1 MSWFQSGWWDGS
13 ARLVALLVVLTL
25 LPAALVLWFMNATV
39 ASDAV
44 AAQQRIS
51 GAYRGQLRLAR
62 SRLDALWRAQA
73 DRLNAGGDPSTEF
86 QRLVTSQAAE
96 GALLLDAS
104 GYIAFPWTDAAGDLA
119 AIDARVAAAHRLLP
133 PARDAAVRGIA
144 DRLNDYS
151 RHLPAGDRL
160 RLMDDLRTLSPNV
173 SLPTQAALQLSLDM
187 IDAERPEPVPDVVR
201 KTSLP
206 DVWALTSTGRR
217 TIGLY
222 RTGRIEAFMH
232 DFLHQVSPEGIV
244 FIAYPP
250 DVAADAEAIAAG
262 PWLPGWQLSYVPLD
276 TTLYATSVR
285 RQRTIYVSAALAGI
299 AVMIVGG
306 LVGGRSVRQHLQLAR
321 LKTDLVAAAS
331 HELRTPL
338 ASMRVLVDGLLADR
352 QLDPV
357 KTREYLG
364 MIAAENARLSRLIE
378 NFLTFSRLD
387 RRQQTFDLQPVE
399 PAAIVTD
406 AVDAIRDRLA
416 ATGALTVDI
425 DSELPT
431 VLADREGLAAALI
444 NLLDNALKY
453 SPGEPRITVS
463 AHRAGDSLVAFA
475 VTDNGIGIA
484 PREQRRIFRRFYRV
498 DQRLSRETSGVGLG
512 LSIVDLIA
520 REHGGHVTVRSQP
533 GAGSTFT
540 AHRAAGGLMQPR
552 ILLIEDEPAL
562 VRGLSDSL
570 RASGLGV
577 TTAMDGESGLDRRC
591 GVTRI

>member
-1 MSWFQSGWWDGS
+1 
-13 ARLVALLVVLTL
+13 VILLVVLTL
-25 LPAALVLWFMNATV
+25 LPAALVLWFMNATL

-44 AAQQRIS
+44 AAQQRIAA
-51 GAYRGQLRLAR
+51 AYRGQLRLAR
-62 SRLDALWRAQA
+62 SRLDALWRAEA
-73 DRLNAGGDPSTEF
+73 DRLNAKGDPSTEF
-86 QRLVTSQAAE
+86 QRLITAQVAE

-119 AIDARVAAAHRLLP
+119 AIDARVAAAHHLLP
-133 PARDAAVRGIA
+133 PARETEVRAIA

-160 RLMDDLRTLSPNV
+160 RLMDDLRSLSPNV
-173 SLPTQAALQLSLDM
+173 WLPTQAALQLSLDM
-187 IDAERPEPVPDVVR
+187 VDAERPEPVPNVVR
-201 KTSLP
+201 KTSMP
-206 DVWALTSTGRR
+206 DVWALASSDRR

-222 RTGRIEAFMH
+222 RTGRIESFMH
-232 DFLHQVSPEGIV
+232 DFLHQVAPEGIV

-250 DVAADAEAIAAG
+250 DEAADAEAIAAG
-262 PWLPGWQLSYVPLD
+262 PWLPGWQLSYEALD
-276 TTLYATSVR
+276 KTLYATSVR
-285 RQRTIYVSAALAGI
+285 RQRLIYVSAALAGI
-299 AVMIVGG
+299 AATIAGG
-306 LVGGRSVRQHLQLAR
+306 LVGGRSVRRHLRLAR

-378 NFLTFSRLD
+378 SFLTFSRLD
-387 RRQQTFDLQPVE
+387 RGRQKLNLQPVE
-399 PAAIVTD
+399 PAAIVAD
-406 AVDAIRDRLA
+406 AVDAIRDRLP
-416 ATGALTVDI
+416 ATSALSVNVDPG
-425 DSELPT
+425 LPP
-431 VLADREGLAAALI
+431 VLADREGLATALI

-453 SPGEPRITVS
+453 SPGEQRIAVT
-463 AHRAGDSLVAFA
+463 ARTAGDSLVAFA

-520 REHGGHVTVRSQP
+520 REHGGHVTVRSTP

-540 AHRAAGGLMQPR
+540 LT
-552 ILLIEDEPAL
+552 
-562 VRGLSDSL
+562 VR
-570 RASGLGV
+570 RGV
-577 TTAMDGESGLDRRC
+577 
-591 GVTRI
+591 

>member
-1 MSWFQSGWWDGS
+1 MPWFRSGWWDGS
-13 ARLVALLVVLTL
+13 ARLVVLLVVLTL

-39 ASDAV
+39 ASDAA
-44 AAQQRIS
+44 AAQQRIAA
-51 GAYRGQLRLAR
+51 AYRGQLRLAR

-73 DRLNAGGDPSTEF
+73 DRLNANGDPSREF
-86 QRLVTSQAAE
+86 QRLITGQVAE
-96 GALLLDAS
+96 GALLLDEK

-133 PARDAAVRGIA
+133 PARDAAVRDIA
-144 DRLNDYS
+144 NRLNDYS

-160 RLMDDLRTLSPNV
+160 RLMDDLRSLSPNIW
-173 SLPTQAALQLSLDM
+173 LPTQAALQLSLDM

-206 DVWALTSTGRR
+206 DVWALTSSERR

-232 DFLHQVSPEGIV
+232 DFLHQVSPEGVV

-250 DVAADAEAIAAG
+250 DEATDAEAIAAG
-262 PWLPGWQLSYVPLD
+262 PWLPGWQLSYEPLD
-276 TTLYATSVR
+276 KTLYSTSVR

-299 AVMIVGG
+299 ALMIVGG

-338 ASMRVLVDGLLADR
+338 ASMRVLVDGLLADP
-352 QLDPV
+352 QIDPV

-387 RRQQTFDLQPVE
+387 RRQQTFNLQPVA
-399 PAAIVTD
+399 PAAIVAD
-406 AVDAIRDRLA
+406 AVDAIRDRLP
-416 ATGALTVDI
+416 ATSALTVDV
-425 DSELPT
+425 DSGLPA
-431 VLADREGLAAALI
+431 VLADREALAAALI

-453 SPGEPRITVS
+453 SPGEPRILVS
-463 AHRAGDSLVAFA
+463 AQRAGDSHVAFA
-475 VTDNGIGIA
+475 VADNGIGI
-484 PREQRRIFRRFYRV
+484 PSREQRRIFRRFYRV

-520 REHGGHVTVRSQP
+520 REHSGHVTVRSTP

-540 AHRAAGGLMQPR
+540 VTVRRAA
-552 ILLIEDEPAL
+552 
-562 VRGLSDSL
+562 
-570 RASGLGV
+570 
-577 TTAMDGESGLDRRC
+577 
-591 GVTRI
+591 

>member
-1 MSWFQSGWWDGS
+1 MPWLRSDWWDGS
-13 ARLVALLVVLTL
+13 ARLVVVLVVLTL
-25 LPAALVLWFMNATV
+25 LPASLVLWFMNATV

-44 AAQQRIS
+44 AAQQRIA

-73 DRLNAGGDPSTEF
+73 DRLNASGDSSREF
-86 QRLVTSQAAE
+86 QRLITSQVAE
-96 GALLLDAS
+96 GALLLDEK

-133 PARDAAVRGIA
+133 PVRDASVRGIA

-160 RLMDDLRTLSPNV
+160 RLMDDLRSLSPNV
-173 SLPTQAALQLSLDM
+173 WLPTQAALQMSLDM
-187 IDAERPEPVPDVVR
+187 IDAERPEPVPGVVR
-201 KTSLP
+201 KTNLP
-206 DVWALTSTGRR
+206 DVWALTSSERR

-250 DVAADAEAIAAG
+250 DEAADAEAIAAG
-262 PWLPGWQLSYVPLD
+262 PWLPGWQLSYEPLD
-276 TTLYATSVR
+276 KTLYSTSVR

-364 MIAAENARLSRLIE
+364 MIAVENARLSRLIE
-378 NFLTFSRLD
+378 SFLTFSRLD
-387 RRQQTFDLQPVE
+387 RRQQNFNLQPVT

-406 AVDAIRDRLA
+406 AVDAIRDRLPQ
-416 ATGALTVDI
+416 TCALTVDV

-431 VLADREGLAAALI
+431 VLADREGLATALI

-453 SPGEPRITVS
+453 SPSEPRITVS
-463 AHRAGDSLVAFA
+463 AQRAGDSLVAFA

-520 REHGGHVTVRSQP
+520 REHGGHVTVRSEP

-540 AHRAAGGLMQPR
+540 LT
-552 ILLIEDEPAL
+552 
-562 VRGLSDSL
+562 VRRG
-570 RASGLGV
+570 A
-577 TTAMDGESGLDRRC
+577 
-591 GVTRI
+591 

>member
-1 MSWFQSGWWDGS
+1 MPWFRSDWWDGS
-13 ARLVALLVVLTL
+13 ARLVTVLVVLTL
-25 LPAALVLWFMNATV
+25 LPAALVLWFMNVTV
-39 ASDAV
+39 ASDAA
-44 AAQQRIS
+44 AAQQRIA

-73 DRLNAGGDPSTEF
+73 DRLNGSGDPSREF
-86 QRLVTSQAAE
+86 QRLITGEVAE
-96 GALLLDAS
+96 GALLLDEK
-104 GYIAFPWTDAAGDLA
+104 GYIAFPWTDAAGDLSV
-119 AIDARVAAAHRLLP
+119 IDARVAAAHRLLP
-133 PARDAAVRGIA
+133 PARDAAVRDIA
-144 DRLNDYS
+144 NRLNDYS

-160 RLMDDLRTLSPNV
+160 RLMDDLRSISPNV
-173 SLPTQAALQLSLDM
+173 WLPTQAALQLSLDM

-201 KTSLP
+201 KTSMP
-206 DVWALTSTGRR
+206 DVWALTSSERR

-250 DVAADAEAIAAG
+250 DEAADAEAIAAG
-262 PWLPGWQLSYVPLD
+262 PWLPGWQLSYEPLD
-276 TTLYATSVR
+276 KTLYSTSVR

-306 LVGGRSVRQHLQLAR
+306 LVGGRSVRRHMQLAR

-352 QLDPV
+352 HIDPV

-364 MIAAENARLSRLIE
+364 MIATENARLSRLIE

-387 RRQQTFDLQPVE
+387 RSRQKFNLQRVE
-399 PAAIVTD
+399 PGAVVGD
-406 AVDAIRDRLA
+406 AVGAIRDRLP
-416 ATGALTVDI
+416 ATCALTVNV

-463 AHRAGDSLVAFA
+463 AQRAGDSLVAFA

-520 REHGGHVTVRSQP
+520 RAHGGHVTVRSKP

-540 AHRAAGGLMQPR
+540 LT
-552 ILLIEDEPAL
+552 
-562 VRGLSDSL
+562 VRRG
-570 RASGLGV
+570 A
-577 TTAMDGESGLDRRC
+577 
-591 GVTRI
+591 

>member
-1 MSWFQSGWWDGS
+1 MPWFRSGWWDGS
-13 ARLVALLVVLTL
+13 ARLVVLLVVLTL

-39 ASDAV
+39 ASDAA
-44 AAQQRIS
+44 AAQQRIA

-73 DRLNAGGDPSTEF
+73 DRLNASGDPSREF
-86 QRLVTSQAAE
+86 QRLITGQVAE
-96 GALLLDAS
+96 GALLLDEK
-104 GYIAFPWTDAAGDLA
+104 GYIAFPWTDAAGDLP
-119 AIDARVAAAHRLLP
+119 AIDARLAAAHRLLP
-133 PARDAAVRGIA
+133 PARDAAVRDIA
-144 DRLNDYS
+144 NRLNDYS

-160 RLMDDLRTLSPNV
+160 RLMDDLRSLSPNIW
-173 SLPTQAALQLSLDM
+173 LPTQAALQLSLDM

-206 DVWALTSTGRR
+206 DVWALTSSERR

-250 DVAADAEAIAAG
+250 GVAADAEAIAAG
-262 PWLPGWQLSYVPLD
+262 PWLPGWQLSYEPLD
-276 TTLYATSVR
+276 KTLYSTSVR

-306 LVGGRSVRQHLQLAR
+306 FVGGRSVRQHLQLAR

-338 ASMRVLVDGLLADR
+338 ASMRVLVDGLLADP
-352 QLDPV
+352 QIDPV

-387 RRQQTFDLQPVE
+387 RRQQTFNLQPVA
-399 PAAIVTD
+399 PAAVVAD
-406 AVDAIRDRLA
+406 AVDAIRDRLP
-416 ATGALTVDI
+416 ATSALTVDV
-425 DSELPT
+425 DSGVPA
-431 VLADREGLAAALI
+431 VLADREALAAALI

-453 SPGEPRITVS
+453 SPGEPRIIVS
-463 AHRAGDSLVAFA
+463 AQRAGDSHVAFA
-475 VTDNGIGIA
+475 VADNGIGIP

-520 REHGGHVTVRSQP
+520 REHGGHVTVQSTP

-540 AHRAAGGLMQPR
+540 LTVRRAA
-552 ILLIEDEPAL
+552 
-562 VRGLSDSL
+562 
-570 RASGLGV
+570 
-577 TTAMDGESGLDRRC
+577 
-591 GVTRI
+591 

>member
-1 MSWFQSGWWDGS
+1 MPWFRSDWWDGS
-13 ARLVALLVVLTL
+13 ARLVAVLVVLTL
-25 LPAALVLWFMNATV
+25 LPASLVLWFMNATV

-44 AAQQRIS
+44 AAQQRIA

-73 DRLNAGGDPSTEF
+73 DRLSASGDPSREF
-86 QRLVTSQAAE
+86 QRLITSQVAE
-96 GALLLDAS
+96 GALLLDEK

-119 AIDARVAAAHRLLP
+119 VIDARVAAAHRLLP
-133 PARDAAVRGIA
+133 PAQDAAVRGIA

-160 RLMDDLRTLSPNV
+160 RLMDDLRSLSPNV
-173 SLPTQAALQLSLDM
+173 WLPTQAALQLSLDM

-201 KTSLP
+201 KTNLP

-244 FIAYPP
+244 FVAYPP
-250 DVAADAEAIAAG
+250 GVAADAEAIAAG
-262 PWLPGWQLSYVPLD
+262 PWLPGWQLSYEPLD
-276 TTLYATSVR
+276 KTLYATSVR

-306 LVGGRSVRQHLQLAR
+306 LVGGRSVRQYLQLAR

-338 ASMRVLVDGLLADR
+338 ASMRVLVDGLLAD
-352 QLDPV
+352 QQVDPV

-387 RRQQTFDLQPVE
+387 RRQQNFNLQPVK

-406 AVDAIRDRLA
+406 AVDAMRDRLPA
-416 ATGALTVDI
+416 ACALTMDVE
-425 DSELPT
+425 SELPA
-431 VLADREGLAAALI
+431 VLADREGLATALI
-444 NLLDNALKY
+444 NLLDNAVKY

-463 AHRAGDSLVAFA
+463 AQRAGDTLVAFA

-520 REHGGHVTVRSQP
+520 REHGGHVTVRSTP

-540 AHRAAGGLMQPR
+540 LT
-552 ILLIEDEPAL
+552 
-562 VRGLSDSL
+562 VRRG
-570 RASGLGV
+570 A
-577 TTAMDGESGLDRRC
+577 
-591 GVTRI
+591 

>member
-1 MSWFQSGWWDGS
+1 MPWFQSGWWDGS
-13 ARLVALLVVLTL
+13 ARLVVLLVVLTL

-44 AAQQRIS
+44 AAQQRIA

-73 DRLNAGGDPSTEF
+73 DRLNASGDPQREF
-86 QRLVTSQAAE
+86 ERLITGEVAE
-96 GALLLDAS
+96 GALLLDEK

-173 SLPTQAALQLSLDM
+173 WLPTQAALQLSLDM

-206 DVWALTSTGRR
+206 DVWALTSSDRH

-222 RTGRIEAFMH
+222 RTGRIESFMH

-250 DVAADAEAIAAG
+250 DEAADAEAIAAG
-262 PWLPGWQLSYVPLD
+262 PWLPGWQLTYQPLD

-306 LVGGRSVRQHLQLAR
+306 LVGGRSVRQHLHLAR

-338 ASMRVLVDGLLADR
+338 ASMRVLVDGLLADP
-352 QLDPV
+352 QIDPV

-387 RRQQTFDLQPVE
+387 RRQQKFDLRPVE
-399 PAAIVTD
+399 PAAIVTE
-406 AVDAIRDRLA
+406 AVDAIRDRLP
-416 ATGALTVDI
+416 ATCALTMDVDS
-425 DSELPT
+425 DLPP
-431 VLADREGLAAALI
+431 VLADREGLATALI

-463 AHRAGDSLVAFA
+463 AQRAGDSLVAFA

-520 REHGGHVTVRSQP
+520 RGHGGHVTVRSRP

-540 AHRAAGGLMQPR
+540 LT
-552 ILLIEDEPAL
+552 
-562 VRGLSDSL
+562 VRRG
-570 RASGLGV
+570 A
-577 TTAMDGESGLDRRC
+577 
-591 GVTRI
+591 

>member
-1 MSWFQSGWWDGS
+1 MPWFRSGWWDGS
-13 ARLVALLVVLTL
+13 ARLVVLLVVLTL

-39 ASDAV
+39 ASDAA
-44 AAQQRIS
+44 AAQQRIA

-73 DRLNAGGDPSTEF
+73 DRLNASGDPQPEF
-86 QRLVTSQAAE
+86 QRLITGEVAE
-96 GALLLDAS
+96 GALLLDEK
-104 GYIAFPWTDAAGDLA
+104 GYIAFPWTDAAGDLP
-119 AIDARVAAAHRLLP
+119 AIDARLAAAHRLLP
-133 PARDAAVRGIA
+133 PARDAAVRDIA
-144 DRLNDYS
+144 NRLNDYS

-160 RLMDDLRTLSPNV
+160 RLMDDLRSLSPNIW
-173 SLPTQAALQLSLDM
+173 LPTQAALQLSLDM

-206 DVWALTSTGRR
+206 DVWALTSSERR

-250 DVAADAEAIAAG
+250 GVAADAEAIAAG
-262 PWLPGWQLSYVPLD
+262 PWLPGWQLSYEPLD
-276 TTLYATSVR
+276 KTLYSTSVR

-306 LVGGRSVRQHLQLAR
+306 FVGGRSVRQHLQLAR

-338 ASMRVLVDGLLADR
+338 ASMRVLVDGLLADP
-352 QLDPV
+352 QIDPV

-387 RRQQTFDLQPVE
+387 RRQQTFNLQPVA
-399 PAAIVTD
+399 PAAVVAD
-406 AVDAIRDRLA
+406 AVDAIRDRLP
-416 ATGALTVDI
+416 ATSALTVDV
-425 DSELPT
+425 DSGVPA
-431 VLADREGLAAALI
+431 VLADREALAAALI

-453 SPGEPRITVS
+453 SPGEPRIIVS
-463 AHRAGDSLVAFA
+463 AQRAGDSHVAFA
-475 VTDNGIGIA
+475 VADNGIGIP

-520 REHGGHVTVRSQP
+520 REHGGHVTVQSTP

-540 AHRAAGGLMQPR
+540 LTVRRAA
-552 ILLIEDEPAL
+552 
-562 VRGLSDSL
+562 
-570 RASGLGV
+570 
-577 TTAMDGESGLDRRC
+577 
-591 GVTRI
+591 

>member
-1 MSWFQSGWWDGS
+1 MPWFRSDWWDGS
-13 ARLVALLVVLTL
+13 ARLVILLVVLTL

-39 ASDAV
+39 ASDAA
-44 AAQQRIS
+44 AAQQRIA
-51 GAYRGQLRLAR
+51 GAYHGQLRLAR

-73 DRLNAGGDPSTEF
+73 DRLNAKGDPSTEF
-86 QRLVTSQAAE
+86 QRLITARIAE

-119 AIDARVAAAHRLLP
+119 AIDARVAAARRLLP
-133 PARDAAVRGIA
+133 PARDAAVRQIA

-160 RLMDDLRTLSPNV
+160 RLMDDLRSLSPNIW
-173 SLPTQAALQLSLDM
+173 LPTHAALQLSLDM
-187 IDAERPEPVPDVVR
+187 VDAERPEPVPDVVR
-201 KTSLP
+201 KTSMP
-206 DVWALTSTGRR
+206 DVWALTSSERR

-232 DFLHQVSPEGIV
+232 DFLHQVAPEGIV

-250 DVAADAEAIAAG
+250 GEAADGEAIAAG
-262 PWLPGWQLSYVPLD
+262 PWLPGWQLSYEPLD
-276 TTLYATSVR
+276 KTLYATTLR

-306 LVGGRSVRQHLQLAR
+306 FVGGRSMRRHLQLAR

-338 ASMRVLVDGLLADR
+338 ASMRVLVDGLLAD
-352 QLDPV
+352 QHVDPV

-387 RRQQTFDLQPVE
+387 RSRQKFNLQPVE
-399 PAAIVTD
+399 PGAVVGD
-406 AVDAIRDRLA
+406 AVDAIRDRLP
-416 ATGALTVDI
+416 ATCALTVDV
-425 DSELPT
+425 DPELPS

-453 SPGEPRITVS
+453 SPGEPRISV
-463 AHRAGDSLVAFA
+463 AARRAGDSLVAFA
-475 VTDNGIGIA
+475 VTDNGIGIER
-484 PREQRRIFRRFYRV
+484 REHRRVFRRFYRV

-520 REHGGHVTVRSQP
+520 RAHGGRVTVRSQP

-540 AHRAAGGLMQPR
+540 MT
-552 ILLIEDEPAL
+552 
-562 VRGLSDSL
+562 VRE
-570 RASGLGV
+570 A
-577 TTAMDGESGLDRRC
+577 
-591 GVTRI
+591 

>member
-1 MSWFQSGWWDGS
+1 MPWLRSDRWDGS
-13 ARLVALLVVLTL
+13 ARLMVVLVVLTL
-25 LPAALVLWFMNATV
+25 LPASLVLWFMNATV
-39 ASDAV
+39 ASDAA
-44 AAQQRIS
+44 AAQQRIA

-73 DRLNAGGDPSTEF
+73 DRLNASGDPSREF
-86 QRLVTSQAAE
+86 QRLITGEVAE

-119 AIDARVAAAHRLLP
+119 AIDARLATAHRLLP
-133 PARDAAVRGIA
+133 PVRDSLVRGIA

-160 RLMDDLRTLSPNV
+160 RLMDDLRSLSPNIW
-173 SLPTQAALQLSLDM
+173 LPTQAALRLSLDM

-206 DVWALTSTGRR
+206 DVWALTSGERR

-244 FIAYPP
+244 FVAYPP
-250 DVAADAEAIAAG
+250 DEAADAEAIAAG
-262 PWLPGWQLSYVPLD
+262 PWLPGWQLSYEPLD
-276 TTLYATSVR
+276 KTLYSTSVR

-387 RRQQTFDLQPVE
+387 RRQQNFNLQPVAS
-399 PAAIVTD
+399 AAIVTD
-406 AVDAIRDRLA
+406 AVDAVRDRLPSTCVLA
-416 ATGALTVDI
+416 VDV
-425 DSELPT
+425 DPELPT
-431 VLADREGLAAALI
+431 VLADREGLATALI

-463 AHRAGDSLVAFA
+463 AQRAGDSLVAFA

-520 REHGGHVTVRSQP
+520 REHGGHVTVRSTP

-540 AHRAAGGLMQPR
+540 LT
-552 ILLIEDEPAL
+552 
-562 VRGLSDSL
+562 VRRG
-570 RASGLGV
+570 A
-577 TTAMDGESGLDRRC
+577 
-591 GVTRI
+591 